1 MHDRILRERS
11 LSTSHTLITLQDIR
25 TLKELYRL
33 KAETREL
40 RQPIVKNIIKQ
51 RVVGQSSVESLKNA
65 LYSIQT
71 IYIDDDTGQRLLR
84 LDDLRQIEVDLTYEI
99 RELQKDIY
107 YLEYGEDKFIEYLAK
122 FIPDFRTYINHGLET
137 LKGKHFNAFI
147 TDRDGTTNNYCG
159 RYRSSVQPIYNS
171 VFLTRFA
178 KHCCNYPIIIT
189 SAPLKD
195 FGILNVS
202 INPSNTFIYAGS
214 KGREFIDLN
223 EEFHSFPIAES
234 KQEIIRLLNE
244 RMLALLQEQDFEKF
258 NFIGSALQIKFG
270 QTTVARQDITQSIRD
285 DESTAFLEKVK
296 SIVHEIDPTGRNLR
310 IEDTG
315 LDIEIILT
323 IDVDCDDCPI
333 KDFDKGDGLSFIVE
347 KLGIAHSKDSTN
359 YAPKGIE
366 EVEQLLSQLGIPP
379 SKGPTL
385 VCGDTPSDIPMLK
398 KAVEM
403 FDDVWAVFVTRD
415 EALKKQV
422 EEICPNSF
430 TVPYPDVLLTI
441 LGLLSL

>member
-1 MHDRILRERS
+1 MHESILKERN
-11 LSTSHTLITLQDIR
+11 LSTSNTLITLQDIR
-25 TLKELYRL
+25 TLKELYQL

-40 RQPIVKNIIKQ
+40 RLPVVKNIIKQ
-51 RVVGQSSVESLKNA
+51 RVVGQACVESLKNA
-65 LYSIQT
+65 LYSLET

-84 LDDLRQIEVDLTYEI
+84 LDGKKQIEVDLTYEI

-107 YLEYGEDKFIEYLAK
+107 YLEHGEDKFIEYLAK
-122 FIPDFRTYINHGLET
+122 FIPDFRTYINEGLQK
-137 LKGKHFNAFI
+137 LKGKHFHAFI

-178 KHCCNYPIIIT
+178 KHCCDYPIIIT

-214 KGREFIDLN
+214 KGREFIDMH
-223 EEFHSFPIAES
+223 EEFHSFPIPKK
-234 KQEIIRLLNE
+234 KQDIIHQLNE
-244 RMLALLQEQDFEKF
+244 KILELLQEQDFEKF

-270 QTTVARQDITQSIRD
+270 QTTVARQDITRSIRD
-285 DESTAFLEKVK
+285 DDSSAFLQKVK
-296 SIVHEIDPTGRNLR
+296 SVVEEIDPAGKNLR

-323 IDVDCDDCPI
+323 IDVECDECPV
-333 KDFDKGDGLSFIVE
+333 KDFDKGDGLAFIADR
-347 KLGIAHSKDSTN
+347 LDIPGSK
-359 YAPKGIE
+359 K
-366 EVEQLLSQLGIPP
+366 
-379 SKGPTL
+379 PTL
-385 VCGDTPSDIPMLK
+385 VCGDTSSDIPMLK
-398 KAVEM
+398 TAMEM